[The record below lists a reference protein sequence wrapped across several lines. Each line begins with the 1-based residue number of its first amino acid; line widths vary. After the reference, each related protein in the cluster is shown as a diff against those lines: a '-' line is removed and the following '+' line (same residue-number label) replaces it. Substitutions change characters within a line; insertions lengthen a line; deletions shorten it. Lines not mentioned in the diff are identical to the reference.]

1 MDTVLRAAAAPGAGD
16 PAVPEAG
23 DPAVPVHFAD
33 ALADLSA
40 SAPNAAAR
48 LAAVLD
54 AMEMVPA
61 ADFRTVVMPAERA
74 ERLAVEL
81 GRPDLQMRAR
91 LLRAD
96 VLLREGDTAES
107 GRMAQQVNAWATE
120 HGSAYLLARSH
131 HLLSVFFHHVG
142 DVADALAHG
151 VQCVAQTGGEVP
163 ARIRARHLSTL
174 AIALHQNDSSDEARR
189 RFREALDLA
198 MATDDF
204 ELSLQVLN
212 NMAYTAYQNGNGED
226 AEALIHEMRSF
237 ETQYGVPL
245 RAHYLDTIARIEMMR
260 GRYDAAEETL
270 RPILDGSAAHLLT
283 EGNALAECLRT
294 VTEAKRLRGDLT
306 GAQAILER
314 AARVCEERG
323 LVSYRAR
330 VREEQ
335 AQLFAASQRYREAY
349 EEHRRFY
356 AETQALQSAQREA
369 RARALHAVFET
380 EEARRES
387 VRFREMAQR
396 DPLTGLYNRRFVDE
410 RLAKLLERAAEHRAP
425 LSAALID
432 LDDFKRINDTL
443 SHATGD
449 VVLQQVA
456 GLIAE
461 AATGSAV
468 AARLG
473 GEEFLLILPETD
485 TDEAVRRCE
494 QLRQIIN
501 AHPWRPITG
510 EIPVAASIG
519 VTTVGDGRCTP
530 PALLSHADRNL
541 YAAKRTGRNRV
552 VADPA

>member
-1 MDTVLRAAAAPGAGD
+1 MDTVSGTVAEAGGLPVPGVDDSAAPIG
-16 PAVPEAG
+16 
-23 DPAVPVHFAD
+23 FAD
-33 ALADLSA
+33 ALAALSA
-40 SAPNAAAR
+40 SNPEAGAR

-61 ADFRTVVMPAERA
+61 ADFRTVVLPADRA

-91 LLRAD
+91 LIRAD

-107 GRMAQQVNAWATE
+107 GRMAQQVNAWADE
-120 HGSAYLLARSH
+120 HGNAYLLARSH

-151 VQCVAQTGGEVP
+151 VQCVAKIGDEVP

-189 RFREALDLA
+189 RFQEALDLA
-198 MATDDF
+198 TAAGDL
-204 ELSLQVLN
+204 ELALQVLN
-212 NMAYTAYQNGNGED
+212 NMAYTAYQTDNGED
-226 AEALIHEMRSF
+226 AETLIDEMRAF
-237 ETQYGVPL
+237 ETRYGVPL

-260 GRYDAAEETL
+260 GRYAAAEETL
-270 RPILDGSAAHLLT
+270 RPVLDGSAAHLLT

-294 VTEAKRLRGDLT
+294 VAEAKRLRGDLT
-306 GAQAILER
+306 GAQATLDR
-314 AARVCEERG
+314 AAQVCEERG
-323 LVSYRAR
+323 LASYRAR

-335 AQLFAASQRYREAY
+335 AQLFAVSGRYREAY
-349 EEHRRFY
+349 EEHRRFH

-369 RARALHAVFET
+369 RARALQAFYEA

-396 DPLTGLYNRRFVDE
+396 DALTGLHNRRFVDE
-410 RLAKLLERAAEHRAP
+410 RLATLIERAAEYGTP

-432 LDDFKRINDTL
+432 LDHFKRINDTL

-461 AATGSAV
+461 AATGAGV

-473 GEEFLLILPETD
+473 GEEFVLILPD
-485 TDEAVRRCE
+485 TGADEAARRCE
-494 QLRQIIN
+494 QLRQAISG
-501 AHPWRPITG
+501 HDWWPVTG
-510 EIPVAASIG
+510 GIPVATSIG
-519 VTTVGDGRCTP
+519 VTTVTGGRSTP
-530 PALLSHADRNL
+530 SALLAHADRNL
-541 YAAKRTGRNRV
+541 YAAKRAGRNRV
-552 VADPA
+552 VADAV